1 MLPQLVA
8 SINLATSYLSSL
20 TLAKRL
26 SNSNLALKSAVT
38 TILGKVD
45 IVDDGPV
52 LVLVLALS
60 EFQNKR
66 LSS

>member
-26 SNSNLALKSAVT
+26 SNSNLLLKSAVT
-38 TILGKVD
+38 SILGKVD
-45 IVDDGPV
+45 IDDEG
-52 LVLVLALS
+52 LVLVLALN